1 MVNGH
6 SITAW
11 RTCMVKNLQTARQR
25 RDTELAEGILRDL
38 RAMHV
43 ALGHRQ
49 AGTREEQNAYLM
61 ARSTR
66 TPLPELAAAGIDTNE
81 WPPPPNTPIATHV
94 ENASPDTERRITSL
108 FQAAGKLSDSQPA
121 RARYTTEHRPQD
133 NQRHRGRLLAW
144 AICDTTTGLPIS
156 YHPEKD
162 LAEYQADQA
171 SALFERTVG
180 GGSGP
185 STDPLNR

>member
-1 MVNGH
+1 MNGH

-11 RTCMVKNLQTARQR
+11 RTCMIKGLEAARR
-25 RDTELAEGILRDL
+25 HGDNELAERITDELRL
-38 RAMHV
+38 MHV

-49 AGTREEQNAYLM
+49 AGTREEQNIYLM

-66 TPLPELAAAGIDTNE
+66 TPLPELAAVGIDTNE
-81 WPPPPNTPIATHV
+81 WPPPPTTPTAAHS

-108 FQAAGKLSDSQPA
+108 FQAAGRLSDHQPA

-144 AICDTTTGLPIS
+144 AICDTATGLPVA
-156 YHPEKD
+156 YHAEKE

-171 SALFERTVG
+171 AELLKRTVG
-180 GGSGP
+180 GSHGP
-185 STDPLNR
+185 SGDLR